1 MRAEADDRA
10 GCPSLNEG
18 DQIADQFGPG
28 GFMGGS
34 RNFRE
39 PNGPSLRT
47 VSALL
52 VRVGAPT
59 DLAVAGNGVIHLF
72 EDC

>member
-18 DQIADQFGPG
+18 DQIAGPVRPRRIHG
-28 GFMGGS
+28 RS

-47 VSALL
+47 VSALI